1 MHIIKEEGSV
11 SAKREDGRHEG
22 EVSCAQVSILQESC
36 SLTGVGEAECALSI
50 VPVKIKSKKSD
61 KYVTTYAFLDP
72 GSTATF
78 CTEELQRKLNIKGKP
93 TRILLSTM
101 GQDKPGE
108 QKLMNSFVISDLE
121 VCGLEETLFIE
132 LPKVFTHSNIPV
144 YTGNIPEQSDIQKW
158 SYLNEEPA
166 LCGHWGHLPDNARLM
181 ACLSRL
187 LTDRRVD
194 RSSAPPDVKHF
205 SQRCPLTSYPLG
217 NSTVAT
223 ETYTYSDTRLRGDGA
238 VAQGISTVATETY
251 TYSDTQTSAKLPH
264 MKSAANSARAAGFY
278 FPGPRS
284 QGHGG
289 QRVEITGRPDQ
300 FPGSHVNAHLV
311 GAQARQG
318 PHHPTHNTDD

>member
-158 SYLNEEPA
+158 SYLNEPSSIGVFWFA
-166 LCGHWGHLPDNARLM
+166 TIRLGSVTGSHM
-181 ACLSRL
+181 N
-187 LTDRRVD
+187 DRFIVPGYGSSFQHVD
-194 RSSAPPDVKHF
+194 KRKRP
-205 SQRCPLTSYPLG
+205 
-217 NSTVAT
+217 TVT
-223 ETYTYSDTRLRGDGA
+223 GG
-238 VAQGISTVATETY
+238 V
-251 TYSDTQTSAKLPH
+251 
-264 MKSAANSARAAGFY
+264 ANSQDLERPAELSG
-278 FPGPRS
+278 S
-284 QGHGG
+284 G
-289 QRVEITGRPDQ
+289 QRDV
-300 FPGSHVNAHLV
+300 FS
-311 GAQARQG
+311 
-318 PHHPTHNTDD
+318 